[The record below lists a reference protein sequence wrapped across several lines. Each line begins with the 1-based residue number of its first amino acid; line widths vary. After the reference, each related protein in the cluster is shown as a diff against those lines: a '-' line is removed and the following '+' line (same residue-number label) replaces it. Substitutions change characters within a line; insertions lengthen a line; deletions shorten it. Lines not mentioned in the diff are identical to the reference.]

1 MLTGLL
7 CRLSWNEVD
16 MWSLSQ
22 ESGDYKQG
30 VRDRTRSQ
38 RPLRLIHLEEPIPV
52 SVVQDVS
59 VALGVAA
66 TIFI

>member
-30 VRDRTRSQ
+30 AETELVAKDRS
-38 RPLRLIHLEEPIPV
+38 
-52 SVVQDVS
+52 
-59 VALGVAA
+59 A
-66 TIFI
+66 